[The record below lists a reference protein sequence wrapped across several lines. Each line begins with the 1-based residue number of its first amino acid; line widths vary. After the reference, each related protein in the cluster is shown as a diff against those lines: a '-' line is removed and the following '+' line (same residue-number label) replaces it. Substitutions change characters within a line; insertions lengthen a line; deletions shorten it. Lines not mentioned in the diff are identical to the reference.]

1 MAEVE
6 KQEMPFIIAELLR
19 EGAITEEE
27 LAMFSDGLRER
38 VEEICSVEARLKDSP
53 P

>member
-19 EGAITEEE
+19 EQAITMDE

-38 VEEICSVEARLKDSP
+38 VEEICSVEARQKDSP
-53 P
+53 C